1 MWYWL
6 LGAWTKL
13 ITDSSQ
19 QLNRR
24 VFGCHS
30 NQWKALFVQKKKKKN
45 IPPKTWLFSR
55 EGWIP
60 DRNCLSESDKR
71 MERQSPHVLCEPL
84 TLQALSEGLLS
95 VFLASH
101 CTLMEGGGTEADVP
115 LNSMT
120 RKTTF
125 LTKKSPRQK
134 HISSFQLSII
144 FNMLFS
150 QLLFSTL

>member
-6 LGAWTKL
+6 LGAWTKF

-30 NQWKALFVQKKKKKN
+30 NQWKALFVQEKKKEKKN
-45 IPPKTWLFSR
+45 IPPKTWLFSP

-71 MERQSPHVLCEPL
+71 MKERQSPHVLCEPL
-84 TLQALSEGLLS
+84 TLQALSEGLTSFLGFTLRPYGRRRNWSRRAIELYDQKNYIFDKKSHAKAYFLISIFYYFSS
-95 VFLASH
+95 VF
-101 CTLMEGGGTEADVP
+101 
-115 LNSMT
+115 
-120 RKTTF
+120 F
-125 LTKKSPRQK
+125 
-134 HISSFQLSII
+134 F
-144 FNMLFS
+144 
-150 QLLFSTL
+150 